1 MNHTPATLTS
11 QTVVAAVLLLVS
23 SSSQAL
29 SCPPPTFDGYDFRG
43 ERIRFQV
50 SRSDADAVVL
60 KEADKAT
67 FEVIDYPKGLG
78 AVGCA
83 PPSKVYGRDASKM
96 YYRGQLI
103 VGADPDSWTF
113 INSQYGQDKNGY
125 YANGRR
131 VLGNGFVMLVKSL
144 GGRRCCSPGHPT
156 ASTRTSN
163 GACH

>member
-1 MNHTPATLTS
+1 
-11 QTVVAAVLLLVS
+11 
-23 SSSQAL
+23 
-29 SCPPPTFDGYDFRG
+29 
-43 ERIRFQV
+43 
-50 SRSDADAVVL
+50 VL